1 MQYGFFRS
9 FLSFIIENLD
19 VPAVILLS
27 VSVVLLSAE
36 SSKQKKEIEKLNKKV
51 EQLKSND

>member
-1 MQYGFFRS
+1 MDFFRS